1 MRVISSTRRRPVSR
15 VNMGPDLRRDD
26 DAGDIA
32 SFSFMSRLR
41 WDAWNPYHERSR
53 DPSRAYRPR
62 IGGGTGEKTL
72 SALLGG
78 EGGSRAA
85 AREGEVGAGNRSAI
99 PHLTPSLSA
108 PGGGEGDPRGG
119 TGEKALS
126 ALLGEREGPAP
137 QRGRVRW
144 ALATAPQSP
153 TSPHPS
159 PPPGAEREIRAAGPA
174 KKPSPPFWG
183 EREGPA
189 PQRGRVRWALAT
201 APESPTSPHP
211 SPPPGAERE
220 IRPARRPG
228 SARNVQ
234 CLSALAVDGKKCRNR
249 MLNCRLGSESWR

>member
-32 SFSFMSRLR
+32 SFSFMSPLR

-62 IGGGTGEKTL
+62 IGGGETGEKSL

-78 EGGSRAA
+78 EGGARAA
-85 AREGEVGAGNRSAI
+85 ARESEVGAGKHSAI

-108 PGGGEGDPRGG
+108 PGGGGGEIRAAGPAKNPSPPFWGEREGPAPQRGRVRWTLASTLQSPTSAPSLSAPVGGEGDPRGG

-126 ALLGEREGPAP
+126 ALLGG
-137 QRGRVRW
+137 
-144 ALATAPQSP
+144 
-153 TSPHPS
+153 
-159 PPPGAEREIRAAGPA
+159 
-174 KKPSPPFWG
+174 K
-183 EREGPA
+183 REGPA

-201 APESPTSPHP
+201 APESPTSLHP
-211 SPPPGAERE
+211 SPRPGAARE
-220 IRPARRPG
+220 IRPAP
-228 SARNVQ
+228 
-234 CLSALAVDGKKCRNR
+234 ALGQRGMCNASVRSR
-249 MLNCRLGSESWR
+249 